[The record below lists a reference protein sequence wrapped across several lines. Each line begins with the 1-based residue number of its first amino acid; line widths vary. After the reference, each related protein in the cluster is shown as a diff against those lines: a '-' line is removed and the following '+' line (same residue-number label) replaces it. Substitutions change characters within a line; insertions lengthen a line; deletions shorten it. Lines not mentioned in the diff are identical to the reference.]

1 MSANPAPA
9 GMRDVRVDTV
19 GDLGRRAFRKTA
31 SQTQVRQRITFVV
44 WNTSARSWVLTFAT
58 TTDTSTAPT
67 TVPHD
72 TVVRV
77 ARSITARLP
86 ASR

>member
-1 MSANPAPA
+1 M
-9 GMRDVRVDTV
+9 
-19 GDLGRRAFRKTA
+19 
-31 SQTQVRQRITFVV
+31 RQRISFVV
-44 WNTSARSWVLTFAT
+44 WNTGARSWVLTFAT
-58 TTDTSTAPT
+58 TTGTSTEPT

-72 TVVRV
+72 TVVQV